1 MTKAIWSVLAM
12 AMATGSMAAGQ
23 QTSIGSVTS
32 IPGLELQPAM
42 VMNAAQVKD
51 DLFAGAEK
59 FAQGASEVTEINLD
73 PNTMS
78 MIGRGSDVFMLS
90 RDKDKD
96 KDSSTAHKV
105 NFIVIHS
112 YKYDKPGMYNMDEF
126 EAYSKKLTDGSWNC
140 SIHVRSKTGS
150 TDICSRA
157 AGDHESNEMVIL
169 TAEPRELTFIH
180 MSGKMSL
187 NELSS
192 MSRDA
197 TRLEPH
203 GNQEINIRVVNPE
216 PNAKM
221 RLMAPEPPMLPAPP
235 TTPSH

>member
-1 MTKAIWSVLAM
+1 MTKMTKAMQAGLVLA
-12 AMATGSMAAGQ
+12 AMVGLTATAQSAAI
-23 QTSIGSVTS
+23 SSVTTV
-32 IPGLELQPAM
+32 PGANLQAAVAM
-42 VMNAAQVKD
+42 NVAQVKD

-78 MIGRGSDVFMLS
+78 MVRGEGGVYLNGGSP
-90 RDKDKD
+90 
-96 KDSSTAHKV
+96 STRRM

-126 EAYSKKLTDGSWNC
+126 EAYSKKLTDGTWNC
-140 SIHVRSKTGS
+140 SIHVRSKTSS
-150 TDICSRA
+150 TDICSRPA
-157 AGDHESNEMVIL
+157 ADHESNEMVIL

-187 NELSS
+187 NELSG

-197 TRLEPH
+197 TRLEP
-203 GNQEINIRVVNPE
+203 RPNPE
-216 PNAKM
+216 PFPKL
-221 RLMAPEPPMLPAPP
+221 RLVVPDSPIPPTPPASPAPP
-235 TTPSH
+235 SH